1 MRNYIL
7 AILILV
13 TFTACGGGGGSGG
26 TSSSVTAINWTT
38 NSTIV
43 APTATFYNSASTV
56 NATANNNCFV
66 NEAYCGTGGV
76 YAVTNA
82 STDSTTIS
90 YEGYGPDMSSV
101 VIARSDIVSV
111 TDVSS
116 DHTLASKNY
125 LYSHYDVANGETHKV
140 QIIFPTNYTNQTW
153 LYWDNTHDNS
163 ASTYYYN
170 LGVFGDKTKYT
181 DLPASGTATY
191 TGGMEMLYGLNDAS
205 KVYMGQGD
213 STFTANWN
221 TEKIS
226 GSFTNIVLT
235 EAADFCSG
243 TCQTYSFPNIT
254 MAEATIQAET
264 GTSLGGG
271 GNPAYFHGDLS
282 FNGYYNSAYIYNE
295 LHGYFFGDN
304 YEEIGGT
311 FELTSTNGSDGAG
324 YFAAK
329 R

>member
-1 MRNYIL
+1 MRFN
-7 AILILV
+7 ILV
-13 TFTACGGGGGSGG
+13 ILCLITLAACGGGGGGGGG
-26 TSSSVTAINWTT
+26 TSSSVTAIDWTT

-43 APTATFYNSASTV
+43 APTATFYNSASSV
-56 NATANNNCFV
+56 GAAANNNCFV
-66 NEAYCGTGGV
+66 NESYCGSGGV
-76 YAVTNA
+76 YAQTNA

-101 VIARSDIVSV
+101 EIASSDIVSV
-111 TDVSS
+111 TDVTS

-125 LYSHYDVANGETHKV
+125 SYSHYDVANGVTHKV
-140 QIIFPTNYTNQTW
+140 EIIIPTNYTNQTW

-163 ASTYYYN
+163 ATTYYYN
-170 LGVFGDKTKYT
+170 VGVFGDKTKYT
-181 DLPASGTATY
+181 DLPSSGTATY
-191 TGGMEMLYGLNDAS
+191 TGGMQMLYGLNNAS
-205 KVYMGQGD
+205 MVYAGQGD
-213 STFTANWN
+213 STFTANWS

-235 EAADFCSG
+235 EADAFCSG
-243 TCQTYSFPNIT
+243 TCQTYNFPNIT

-264 GTSLGGG
+264 GTNLSP

-282 FNGYYNSAYIYNE
+282 FNGYLSASYAYNE

-329 R
+329 K